1 MAFSQ
6 PTDLGFS
13 FASSYSKCHSLQ
25 RSNVF
30 HIVSSCF
37 IVVSSCF
44 FSSLGNHKNSRCDLS
59 TCMHQVP
66 HPRQR
71 LGMEGPLVYDPEWSS
86 EPKERSG

>member
-1 MAFSQ
+1 MFYLGLRRLNMGGSVAFSQ

-37 IVVSSCF
+37 IVFLHVSSVH
-44 FSSLGNHKNSRCDLS
+44 LEIIKIQG
-59 TCMHQVP
+59 VI
-66 HPRQR
+66 
-71 LGMEGPLVYDPEWSS
+71 
-86 EPKERSG
+86 